1 MVLDF
6 NPDYMYY
13 VEVKHTMSRIC
24 MQAVTFTGERKDT
37 FYMAQCMAIDD
48 PYVFEGPVYM
58 ESG

>member
-6 NPDYMYY
+6 DPDYMYY
-13 VEVKHTMSRIC
+13 VVVKHTSRIC
-24 MQAVTFTGERKDT
+24 MLAVTFTGGRKNT

-58 ESG
+58 ESR